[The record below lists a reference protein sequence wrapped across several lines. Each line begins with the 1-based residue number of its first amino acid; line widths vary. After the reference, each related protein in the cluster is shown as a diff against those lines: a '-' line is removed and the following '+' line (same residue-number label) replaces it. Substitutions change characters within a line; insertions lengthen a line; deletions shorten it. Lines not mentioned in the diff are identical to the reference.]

1 MKKLKN
7 LTINL
12 GLTVT
17 TLIFTVT
24 VGEIGFRKAII
35 KPFSQQESKL
45 PSITR
50 TREIAQI
57 IQFTNEKQHCAR
69 EREKSS
75 LKFGKLSTQS
85 SAQQAESRAIG
96 AHPRFNQYT
105 LINHTTDPIVVWC
118 RERPILAFSWQQKSM
133 KSLFLFL
140 WYVVEKSQFCIDLG
154 ENKMRTLAQVIGQTV
169 FMYLFS
175 TGKIWVNKKLSN
187 N

>member
-1 MKKLKN
+1 MLFYIDYN
-7 LTINL
+7 V
-12 GLTVT
+12 VT
-17 TLIFTVT
+17 KRIVQQG
-24 VGEIGFRKAII
+24 VISSPFRKAII
-35 KPFSQQESKL
+35 KPFSQQETKL
-45 PSITR
+45 PSITG

-69 EREKSS
+69 ERERNHPLNSANYRP
-75 LKFGKLSTQS
+75 STR
-85 SAQQAESRAIG
+85 QQAESRAIG

-118 RERPILAFSWQQKSM
+118 RERPILAFSWRRQKSM

-154 ENKMRTLAQVIGQTV
+154 ENKMRTLVQVIGQTV

-175 TGKIWVNKKLSN
+175 TGKIWVNKKLYN